1 MSPSPLDHLQHVLD
15 EADYL
20 AGMAARLTR
29 EQFLQDETAKRAIAR
44 SLEVIGEAIKAAPEE
59 LRARYPDVEWRTI
72 AGMRDRIIHHYFG
85 VDYELVWDAA
95 VNKVPHL
102 RRRISEI
109 LKREGGSRS

>member
-1 MSPSPLDHLQHVLD
+1 MSPSPLEHLQHVLD

-20 AGMAARLTR
+20 AEITARLTQ

-44 SLEVIGEAIKAAPEE
+44 SLEVIGEAIKAAPES

-72 AGMRDRIIHHYFG
+72 AGMRDRIAHHYFG
-85 VDYELVWDAA
+85 IDYELVWDAA
-95 VNKVPHL
+95 TKKVPNL

-109 LKREGGSRS
+109 LKRERGGRP